1 MLKAFEFCLP
11 TAAKAVPAD
20 PDWIHEVKY
29 DGYSLRVERQG
40 KSVRLITR
48 NGHDWTKRFPW
59 IVQAAPKNREQ
70 QFVIEVSCGCSASTA
85 SRTSRAAFAQARRRG
100 VALSARVANC
110 ALCCETAPSTLKERR
125 LPKKKQVV
133 RREWTTSDVKELKAH
148 SKARTPV
155 MKITKMTKRTEG
167 SLRQKALYLGIGLGH
182 QR

>member
-70 QFVIEVSCGCSASTA
+70 QFVIEVRLWLLGVDGVSDFTRCIRASTTTRCSSKCA
-85 SRTSRAAFAQARRRG
+85 GCELRTM
-100 VALSARVANC
+100 L
-110 ALCCETAPSTLKERR
+110 
-125 LPKKKQVV
+125 
-133 RREWTTSDVKELKAH
+133 
-148 SKARTPV
+148 
-155 MKITKMTKRTEG
+155 
-167 SLRQKALYLGIGLGH
+167 
-182 QR
+182 